1 MYASEE
7 MRWYLIYKFLKIW
20 RFSLLSVFC
29 GAALSHKSASATKK
43 VAHKCT
49 VFLYCLIKVF
59 RSKEDNGKLSD
70 SCDPCSLCR
79 GLCQPSSPGDKVRFV
94 FVITFWD
101 FNRCNFV
108 ICRYDNAC
116 HFYFNLPQKISITS
130 TKDLSA
136 KKFKKNLSE
145 CLSFNIIIACLQA
158 GVNCGHASAT
168 WWAEQGPCEP
178 MSAWESQSKP

>member
-1 MYASEE
+1 MLFKAKHSQNWVILVLCSTEKKLPFFG
-7 MRWYLIYKFLKIW
+7 RGGPPRVGWKW
-20 RFSLLSVFC
+20 LS
-29 GAALSHKSASATKK
+29 AEN
-43 VAHKCT
+43 
-49 VFLYCLIKVF
+49 LIKVF

-116 HFYFNLPQKISITS
+116 HFYLNLPQKISITS
-130 TKDLSA
+130 TKDLLA
-136 KKFKKNLSE
+136 KKLKKKTW
-145 CLSFNIIIACLQA
+145 
-158 GVNCGHASAT
+158 VNAYPLTSSLPVYRLG
-168 WWAEQGPCEP
+168 
-178 MSAWESQSKP
+178 